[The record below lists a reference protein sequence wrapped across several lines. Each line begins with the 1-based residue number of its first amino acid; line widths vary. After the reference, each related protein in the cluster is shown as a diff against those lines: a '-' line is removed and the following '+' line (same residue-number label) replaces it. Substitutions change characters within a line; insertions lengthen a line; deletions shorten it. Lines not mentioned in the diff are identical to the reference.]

1 MLQVEAT
8 LQTVLKMTTLKDP
21 FETKLLKFTSG

>member
-1 MLQVEAT
+1 MINSKLMLQVEAT

-21 FETKLLKFTSG
+21 FKQNF